1 MTTTATQLKS
11 DVLTDMK
18 TAMIGKE
25 ADKLLAIKAVKA
37 AIDKFEKENP
47 GSPEIY
53 KALKPLV
60 KQRIDSVEVFK
71 AAGNTELAA
80 KEELEL
86 SIINGYLKR
95 VQPEV
100 LSSEELDNVINVAI
114 AGGANDLGK
123 IMKYFKDNFE
133 GLYDGKTLSSTVRE
147 KLS

>member
-1 MTTTATQLKS
+1 MTTTATTLKS

-18 TAMIGKE
+18 AAMINKE

-60 KQRIDSVEVFK
+60 KQRTDSADAFK
-71 AAGNTELAA
+71 AAGNTELAER
-80 KEELEL
+80 EELEI

-95 VQPEV
+95 IEPKP
-100 LSSEELDNVINVAI
+100 LSSEEIADVIRVAK
-114 AGGANDLGK
+114 AQGANDLGK
-123 IMKYFKDNFE
+123 IMKFFKDNFE

-147 KLS
+147 NLS